1 MEKPSFLDRKLLY
14 ELDLNCRRS
23 NTQIAKSIK
32 TSKDIVNHHIKNL
45 EGMKVIE
52 GYRTIIDM
60 SKLGFFTFRVYLKFQ
75 DTDKEIEAGIVET
88 LKKRKEVWWLGKLS
102 GRFDL
107 AFTYWT
113 KSHRKFYEFWI
124 QLLQKYRRYIHHEQ
138 VSTFIEYVH
147 YRRAYLINLPQD
159 ETKTEIVGGGEEVA
173 YDKTDWKILS
183 LLAKNARAPLLE
195 IAEHVSLTPMAVK
208 YRIKNLEKE
217 GVIQGYRTLIDF
229 SKLGYEYYKV
239 DMYLED
245 ISKLKLLESFCCSH
259 PHIVYI
265 DRTLGASDI
274 EFDLEVK
281 NLTHFIEIIE
291 EIKAKFKGAIR
302 NFEYFS
308 VVKIYKTLYFP
319 E

>member
-1 MEKPSFLDRKLLY
+1 MERKNFLDRKILY

-23 NTQIAKSIK
+23 NAQIARSIK
-32 TSKDIVNHHIKNL
+32 ASKDIVNYHIKNL
-45 EGMKVIE
+45 ERMKIIE

-75 DTDKEIEAGIVET
+75 DTHREIETGMIEA

-107 AFTYWT
+107 VFAFWT
-113 KSHRKFYEFWI
+113 KSHREFYEFWVK
-124 QLLQKYRRYIHHEQ
+124 LLQKYRKYIHHEQ
-138 VSTFIEYVH
+138 ISTFIEYIH
-147 YRRAYLINLPQD
+147 YRRAYLINLPRD
-159 ETKTEIVGGGEEVA
+159 ETKTEIIGGGEETA
-173 YDKTDWKILS
+173 YDETDWKILS

-195 IAEHVSLTPMAVK
+195 IAKHIGLTPMAVK
-208 YRIKNLEKE
+208 YRIKNLRKE
-217 GVIQGYRTLIDF
+217 GIIKGYRTLINF

-245 ISKLKLLESFCCSH
+245 ISKLKLLEGFCCSH
-259 PHIVYI
+259 PNIVYI
-265 DRTLGASDI
+265 DRTIGASDI

-281 NLTHFIEIIE
+281 NLGHFIEIIE

-308 VVKIYKTLYFP
+308 VVKIYKTLYFL